1 MPEPY
6 GAARRL
12 IRMNRTRW
20 APAAAVLAVLIG
32 VSVLSNDRRPAG
44 PPALRLAAVDGSYA
58 AAAGARGSY
67 RLIGKLPDGP
77 SQARLRDLPAT
88 AAPVARVRALAVALG
103 ESTVPIRVDGA
114 WKAGKLVVT
123 DEPGNSWTLAATC
136 GPDTPVS
143 SDGGVARDPSA
154 LSCPDGT
161 GSSGK
166 VPSSTVSSCPAG
178 ATTCPSAGT
187 GFGTGAG
194 GSAAGTG
201 LGGTASIAGDDLT
214 CTVTVG
220 GEGCSVPG
228 SVGAPGPAPSHG
240 TRVMPMPLAPNRVLL
255 TESQALAATAAVRD
269 AIGLGD
275 APTRVEG
282 LSVVVEPLA
291 GGLPTHGMSTR
302 LQLSNQAR
310 LVSATGSLSI
320 GQEGDLYPL
329 RTARK
334 AFDGIPVVA
343 LGAPCDAAGC
353 PEGPAV
359 TGARLGLSRV
369 VLDQG
374 AVALVPAWLFTVQN
388 SPVPLVALAVADRF
402 LGGPDPVRTEPGS
415 GTGVTG
421 PGAIEPN
428 PAGSVAPS
436 PPATR

>member
-1 MPEPY
+1 
-6 GAARRL
+6 
-12 IRMNRTRW
+12 
-20 APAAAVLAVLIG
+20 
-32 VSVLSNDRRPAG
+32 
-44 PPALRLAAVDGSYA
+44 
-58 AAAGARGSY
+58 
-67 RLIGKLPDGP
+67 
-77 SQARLRDLPAT
+77 
-88 AAPVARVRALAVALG
+88 
-103 ESTVPIRVDGA
+103 
-114 WKAGKLVVT
+114 
-123 DEPGNSWTLAATC
+123 
-136 GPDTPVS
+136 
-143 SDGGVARDPSA
+143 
-154 LSCPDGT
+154 
-161 GSSGK
+161 
-166 VPSSTVSSCPAG
+166 
-178 ATTCPSAGT
+178 
-187 GFGTGAG
+187 
-194 GSAAGTG
+194 
-201 LGGTASIAGDDLT
+201 
-214 CTVTVG
+214 
-220 GEGCSVPG
+220 
-228 SVGAPGPAPSHG
+228 
-240 TRVMPMPLAPNRVLL
+240 MPMPLAPNRVLL

-291 GGLPTHGMSTR
+291 GGLPTDGMSTR

-369 VLDQG
+369 ALDQG

-428 PAGSVAPS
+428 PASAIEPNPAGSVAPS
-436 PPATR
+436 PPATREPAGPQDRESFAFDGSHTVPVPFSTGSPPFG

>member
-1 MPEPY
+1 M
-6 GAARRL
+6 
-12 IRMNRTRW
+12 
-20 APAAAVLAVLIG
+20 
-32 VSVLSNDRRPAG
+32 
-44 PPALRLAAVDGSYA
+44 
-58 AAAGARGSY
+58 
-67 RLIGKLPDGP
+67 
-77 SQARLRDLPAT
+77 
-88 AAPVARVRALAVALG
+88 
-103 ESTVPIRVDGA
+103 
-114 WKAGKLVVT
+114 
-123 DEPGNSWTLAATC
+123 
-136 GPDTPVS
+136 
-143 SDGGVARDPSA
+143 
-154 LSCPDGT
+154 
-161 GSSGK
+161 
-166 VPSSTVSSCPAG
+166 
-178 ATTCPSAGT
+178 
-187 GFGTGAG
+187 
-194 GSAAGTG
+194 
-201 LGGTASIAGDDLT
+201 
-214 CTVTVG
+214 
-220 GEGCSVPG
+220 
-228 SVGAPGPAPSHG
+228 
-240 TRVMPMPLAPNRVLL
+240 LL

-291 GGLPTHGMSTR
+291 GGLPTDGMSTR

-334 AFDGIPVVA
+334 AFDDIPVVA

-369 VLDQG
+369 ALDQG

-415 GTGVTG
+415 GTGPGSGTRITG

-436 PPATR
+436 PPATREPAGPQDRESFAFDGSRTVPVPFSTGSPPFG